1 MKNQQSKQEALTR
14 LQDYISNWLSYTDQ
28 EKEMILNYVDV
39 YQSLSD
45 ADKQTID
52 NLATEITGTNF
63 SDLVDQEQA
72 LANSYEDEIADLK
85 AHFINQTIH

>member
-63 SDLVDQEQA
+63 SDLVIE
-72 LANSYEDEIADLK
+72 LSK
-85 AHFINQTIH
+85 